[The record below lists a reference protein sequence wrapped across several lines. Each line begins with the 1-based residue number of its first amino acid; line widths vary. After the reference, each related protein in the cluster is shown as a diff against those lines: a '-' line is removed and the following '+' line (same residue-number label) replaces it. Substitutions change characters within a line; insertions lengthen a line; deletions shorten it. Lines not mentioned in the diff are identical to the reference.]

1 MTERERR
8 AAHAAHHLLARAKA
22 LDAELAG
29 AGFRPPSPPPP
40 PLPVEEPA
48 AQIADGMAQFDAL
61 LTDPDLNATCRT
73 LYRDGHHARAVEEAF
88 KFLANH
94 VKGRSGE
101 AMRDG
106 QDLMLHVFNLE
117 NPVLRLNGLRRVSER
132 DEQAGYRFM
141 LAGAMTGIRNPRA
154 HEHTLRDQA
163 DVALEMLVMANHL
176 MRVVRRSTRVRRGR
190 GSRARLG
197 RRSAAIADTEA

>member
-1 MTERERR
+1 MTAGERR
-8 AAHAAHHLLARAKA
+8 AARSAHALLARAKA

-29 AGFRPPSPPPP
+29 AGFRPPLSPPATP
-40 PLPVEEPA
+40 PA
-48 AQIADGMAQFDAL
+48 AQLAPPTDDPMGQFDGL
-61 LTDPDLNATCRT
+61 ITDPDLNTTCRS
-73 LYRDGHHARAVEEAF
+73 LFRDGHHARAVEEAF
-88 KFLANH
+88 KFLANA

-101 AMRDG
+101 VSRDG
-106 QDLMLHVFNLE
+106 QDLMLHVFNLD
-117 NPVLRLNGLRRVSER
+117 NPVLRLSDLRRVSER

-176 MRVVRRSTRVRRGR
+176 MRVVRRSTRVRRRR
-190 GSRARLG
+190 GPARLG
-197 RRSAAIADTEA
+197 GTQ

>member
-1 MTERERR
+1 MTAGERR
-8 AAHAAHHLLARAKA
+8 ASRSTHDLLARAKA

-29 AGFRPPSPPPP
+29 AGFRPPGPPPVAP
-40 PLPVEEPA
+40 PAPQPA
-48 AQIADGMAQFDAL
+48 APAADPMAQFDAL
-61 LTDPDLNATCRT
+61 VTDPDLSAASRT

-88 KFLANH
+88 KFLANA

-101 AMRDG
+101 TTRDG
-106 QDLMLHVFNLE
+106 QDLMLHVFNLD
-117 NPVLRLNGLRRVSER
+117 NPVLRLNDLRRVSER

-141 LAGAMTGIRNPRA
+141 FAGAMTGIRNPRA

-176 MRVVRRSTRVRRGR
+176 MRVVRRSTRVRRRRPAARPTAR
-190 GSRARLG
+190 G
-197 RRSAAIADTEA
+197 AA

>member
-1 MTERERR
+1 MTEGERR
-8 AAHAAHHLLARAKA
+8 ARRAAYDVLARAKS

-29 AGFRPPSPPPP
+29 AGFRPPSRPPTA
-40 PLPVEEPA
+40 PLAAAPTAQPA
-48 AQIADGMAQFDAL
+48 DPMGQFDAL
-61 LTDPDLNATCRT
+61 VTDPDLNAWCRT

-94 VKGRSGE
+94 VKGQAGD
-101 AMRDG
+101 ATRDG
-106 QDLMLHVFNLE
+106 QDLMLHVFSVE
-117 NPVLRLNGLRRVSER
+117 NPVLRLNDLRRTSQR

-163 DVALEMLVMANHL
+163 DVALEMLVLANHL
-176 MRVVRRSTRVRRGR
+176 MRVVRRSTRVRRR
-190 GSRARLG
+190 RANPRAPAAEP
-197 RRSAAIADTEA
+197 RS